1 MKRENTDY
9 KQPENDSFSLQEPLV
24 NYQSNYNHF
33 DKQNIAFVSEEE
45 LANNC
50 IPLAESK
57 RLLLERIHRDFHK

>member
-1 MKRENTDY
+1 MKRKNADY

-45 LANNC
+45 LA
-50 IPLAESK
+50 AASQ
-57 RLLLERIHRDFHK
+57 